1 MVLTNMRLNQLPLR
15 LFFLA
20 ASAAAQSP
28 DPRNIDTG
36 SVIPGETTPATKP
49 LPARLR
55 LFGSIGKFVRQG
67 QRGMPMTHMLPHL
80 GRHYRLTGVFGNIV
94 KEILA

>member
-1 MVLTNMRLNQLPLR
+1 MRLNQLPLR
-15 LFFLA
+15 LFFPA

-28 DPRNIDTG
+28 DPRNINTG
-36 SVIPGETTPATKP
+36 SVIPGEDY
-49 LPARLR
+49 ARHEAPGPR
-55 LFGSIGKFVRQG
+55 DSGVFGSIGKFVRQG